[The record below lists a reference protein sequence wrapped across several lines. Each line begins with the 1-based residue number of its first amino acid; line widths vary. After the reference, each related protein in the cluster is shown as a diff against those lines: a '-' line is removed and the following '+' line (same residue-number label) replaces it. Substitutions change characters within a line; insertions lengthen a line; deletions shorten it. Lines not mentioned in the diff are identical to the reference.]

1 MPIDF
6 EKRKQE
12 AKKIQVANDHR
23 HYRDRWRNIKTILD
37 EISSKLSPLES
48 QQEILLDQKILS
60 PKEKMSLHSLLES
73 LGKMKLATIQPLEG
87 GYYNFDIPYR
97 ISVPDTEQFEE
108 YRKAIVE
115 FCEFIEND
123 GIRRFPEVYAS
134 SILALKERR
143 ALVQDPSTVTFNEG
157 NATLQWMDKIL
168 SLRPDSL
175 EYYFC
180 KALYQYPPHENIDW
194 SEIYEAMTNDEPED
208 HKKATQSIKDTIKR
222 LNRRA
227 KEAFSGVEKLFS
239 WSNKCVKR
247 NF

>member
-6 EKRKQE
+6 EKRKHE
-12 AKKIQVANDHR
+12 VRKIRVANDHR

-48 QQEILLDQKILS
+48 QQEILLDQKVFS
-60 PKEKMSLHSLLES
+60 PKEKMLLPSILES
-73 LGKMKLATIQPLEG
+73 LGKMRLTTIQPLEE
-87 GYYNFDIPYR
+87 GYYSFDVPYH
-97 ISVPDTEQFEE
+97 ISVPDTEQLEE

-115 FCEFIEND
+115 FCEFVEND

-143 ALVQDPSTVTFNEG
+143 VLVQNPNAVTFNEA
-157 NATLQWMDKIL
+157 NASLQWMDKVL

-194 SEIYEAMTNDEPED
+194 SEIYEAMTNEEPED
-208 HKKATQSIKDTIKR
+208 HKKATRSIKDTIKR
-222 LNRRA
+222 LNKHA
-227 KEAFSGVEKLFS
+227 KEAFPDLENLFS
-239 WSNKCVKR
+239 WNNRCVKR